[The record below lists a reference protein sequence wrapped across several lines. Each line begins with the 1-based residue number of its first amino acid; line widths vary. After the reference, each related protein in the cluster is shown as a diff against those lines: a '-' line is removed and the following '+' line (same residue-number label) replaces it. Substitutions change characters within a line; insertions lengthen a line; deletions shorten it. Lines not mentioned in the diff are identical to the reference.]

1 MEIRGKSSRIWSS
14 DVFKYQSLPSGK
26 LTQLYGKPQFL
37 MAKSTISMAI
47 FNSKLLVYQRVLLI
61 VGGYIYIY
69 IINNI
74 LIYPPTINMNHPILI
89 LILLLMI

>member
-26 LTQLYGKPQFL
+26 LTQLYGKPPFL